1 MSERTARPM
10 LSPYAREVARYVG
23 IGRRI
28 CTRFEETLARAE
40 RVCIAAFLA
49 FTRESETASA
59 SEFERLRCDASEA
72 KLNSKLARLE
82 FERHALIHARANWPS
97 D

>member
-1 MSERTARPM
+1 MSA
-10 LSPYAREVARYVG
+10 SAVGFAREAACSE
-23 IGRRI
+23 

-72 KLNSKLARLE
+72 KLNSELARLE
-82 FERHALIHARANWPS
+82 FERHALIHAMANWQS